1 MSENVKETKQNVLE
15 MKGINK
21 SFFGNQVLTDVS
33 FDVRKGEVHCLLGE
47 NGAGKST
54 LIKILSGAYHC
65 DSGEIYIEGEQLVD
79 NNPSKSIAAGV
90 SVVYQELNMM
100 PDLPIYEN
108 VFIGKEFT
116 KGFFFDRKTQIA
128 ETKKYLDIVGLDIDP
143 RTIVGNLSIAQ
154 QQMVEI
160 AKAISNNAKV
170 LVLDEPTASITD
182 KESRILFQTVNDLK
196 SKGMGIIYISHRMAE
211 LFEIGDRVTVLRD
224 GCYVGTNDIAD
235 IDEAQLTRSMVGRD
249 ISFAKVAN
257 PCRTNEVVMEVRN
270 LHYRDKVKDVSFDLH
285 KGEILG
291 FSGLVGAG
299 RTEIAKCIIGAYRHS
314 GSIKYM
320 GKELPSNVADTA
332 RCGVVYL
339 SEDRKGEGL
348 VLPHSLYE
356 NIALPNL
363 EKIAKPL
370 VRKNKMVSIADG
382 YIDKLKIKAFSS
394 AMEAGQ
400 LSGGN
405 QQKVVIS
412 KWLYSDADVY
422 IFDEPTR
429 GIDVGARDEIYDI
442 MQQLLEKGASIILI
456 SSDLVEVIRLSDRI
470 AVMREG
476 ELSAILEND
485 ETITQEKVLSY
496 AF

>member
-1 MSENVKETKQNVLE
+1 MSEKILE
-15 MKGINK
+15 MKHINK
-21 SFFGNQVLTDVS
+21 SFFGNQVLTDIQ
-33 FDVRKGEVHCLLGE
+33 FDVYKGEVHCLLGE

-54 LIKILSGAYHC
+54 LMKILSGAYTC
-65 DSGEIYIEGEQLVD
+65 DSGEIIVDGQALV
-79 NNPSKSIAAGV
+79 NNSPSKSIQSGV

-100 PDLPIYEN
+100 PDLSIYEN

-116 KGFFFDRKTQIA
+116 KGIMFDRKRQIE
-128 ETKKYLDIVGLDIDP
+128 ETKKYLDIVGLNIDP
-143 RTIVGNLSIAQ
+143 RKLVGELSIAQ

-182 KESRILFQTVNDLK
+182 KEVKILFDTVRELRKN
-196 SKGMGIIYISHRMAE
+196 GMGIVYISHRMAE
-211 LFEIGDRVTVLRD
+211 LFELGDRVTVLRD
-224 GCYVGTNDIAD
+224 GCYVGTKQISE
-235 IDEAQLTRSMVGRD
+235 ITEQELTKMMVGREV
-249 ISFAKVAN
+249 SMEKVVN
-257 PCRTNEVVMEVRN
+257 ESRTDEVILEI
-270 LHYRDKVKDVSFDLH
+270 RDLCYKDRVKNVSFDLH

-299 RTEIAKCIIGAYRHS
+299 RTEIAKCIVGAYRHT
-314 GSIKYM
+314 GSIKYL
-320 GKELPSNVADTA
+320 GKELASNVKDTVKN
-332 RCGVVYL
+332 GIVYL

-348 VLPHSLYE
+348 VLVHSLAE

-363 EKIAKPL
+363 DKIATPL
-370 VRKNKMVSIADG
+370 VSKKKMHAIAKE
-382 YIDKLKIKAFSS
+382 YIEKLKVKAYSS
-394 AMEAGQ
+394 SMEAGQ

-405 QQKVVIS
+405 QQKVVIA

-442 MQQLLEKGASIILI
+442 MLDLVKKGASIILI
-456 SSDLVEVIRLSDRI
+456 SSDLVEVIRMSDRI
-470 AVMREG
+470 AVMKEG
-476 ELSAILEND
+476 ELSTILEND
-485 ETITQEKVLSY
+485 DTITQEKVLSY

>member
-1 MSENVKETKQNVLE
+1 MSENVLE
-15 MKGINK
+15 MKHIGK
-21 SFFGNQVLTDVS
+21 SFHGNHVLTDIN
-33 FDVRKGEVHCLLGE
+33 FDVRRGEVHCLLGE

-54 LIKILSGAYHC
+54 LIKILSGAY
-65 DSGEIYIEGEQLVD
+65 SLETGEIILDGKPLTD
-79 NNPSKSIAAGV
+79 NSPSKSIQSGV

-116 KGFFFDRKTQIA
+116 RGIRFDRKRQIE
-128 ETKKYLDIVGLDIDP
+128 ETKKYLDIVGLKVDP
-143 RTIVGNLSIAQ
+143 RTLVSELSIAQ

-182 KESRILFQTVNDLK
+182 KEVRILFETVKDLR

-224 GCYVGTNDIAD
+224 GCYVGTNDIKD
-235 IDEAQLTRSMVGRD
+235 ITEAQLTRMMVGRD
-249 ISFAKVAN
+249 ISFKKVFN
-257 PCRTNEVVMEVRN
+257 PGRTDEVVMEVRDLCYKN
-270 LHYRDKVKDVSFDLH
+270 RVKNVSFDLH

-299 RTEIAKCIIGAYRHS
+299 RTEIAKCIVGAYRHT
-314 GSIKYM
+314 GSIKYL
-320 GKELPSNVADTA
+320 GQELPASVAETA
-332 RCGVVYL
+332 RRGVVYL

-348 VLPHSLYE
+348 VLMHPLYE
-356 NIALPNL
+356 NVALPNL
-363 EKIAKPL
+363 DKIAQPL
-370 VRKNKMVSIADG
+370 VKKGRMKEITEEYIRKLRVKAYNADMIAG
-382 YIDKLKIKAFSS
+382 
-394 AMEAGQ
+394 E

-405 QQKVVIS
+405 QQKVVIA
-412 KWLYSDADVY
+412 KWLYSNADVY

-429 GIDVGARDEIYDI
+429 GIDVGARDEIYEI
-442 MQQLLEKGASIILI
+442 MLDLVKNGASVILV

-470 AVMREG
+470 AVMKEG
-476 ELSAILEND
+476 ELGTILEND
-485 ETITQEKVLSY
+485 ESITQEKVLSY

>member
-1 MSENVKETKQNVLE
+1 MRKRIFGLFDKVGDDKLPLR
-15 MKGINK
+15 
-21 SFFGNQVLTDVS
+21 FGNA
-33 FDVRKGEVHCLLGE
+33 RNLGE
-47 NGAGKST
+47 GNRQHRVSRHRVFRFRRRHGPRTGIRKLAHRPVLVLDAIPVHVCEGRNVAT
-54 LIKILSGAYHC
+54 VIKGVGP
-65 DSGEIYIEGEQLVD
+65 DEQRRVRAHQLQRVA
-79 NNPSKSIAAGV
+79 IAGV
-90 SVVYQELNMM
+90 LAMQ
-100 PDLPIYEN
+100 PGI
-108 VFIGKEFT
+108 
-116 KGFFFDRKTQIA
+116 
-128 ETKKYLDIVGLDIDP
+128 
-143 RTIVGNLSIAQ
+143 
-154 QQMVEI
+154 
-160 AKAISNNAKV
+160 

-182 KESRILFQTVNDLK
+182 KESRILFQTVKDLK

-270 LHYRDKVKDVSFDLH
+270 LNYRDKVKDVSFDLH

>member
-1 MSENVKETKQNVLE
+1 MSENILE
-15 MKGINK
+15 MRHINK
-21 SFFGNQVLTDVS
+21 SFFGNQVLTDVN
-33 FDVRKGEVHCLLGE
+33 FDVRRGEVHCLLGE

-54 LIKILSGAYHC
+54 LIKILSGAYVC
-65 DSGEIYIEGEQLVD
+65 ESGEIILDGQKLE
-79 NNPSKSIAAGV
+79 NITPSSSIQAGI

-116 KGFFFDRKTQIA
+116 KGIRFDRKRQIQETQR
-128 ETKKYLDIVGLDIDP
+128 YLDIVGLNVDP
-143 RTIVGNLSIAQ
+143 RVLVGELSIAQ

-182 KESRILFQTVNDLK
+182 KEVRILFDTVKDLRK
-196 SKGMGIIYISHRMAE
+196 TGIGIIYISHRMAE

-224 GCYVGTNDIAD
+224 GCYVGTKNISE
-235 IDEAQLTRSMVGRD
+235 ITERELTRMMVGRD
-249 ISFAKVAN
+249 VSFDKVSN
-257 PCRTNEVVMEVRN
+257 PGRTDQVVLEVRDLCYKN
-270 LHYRDKVKDVSFDLH
+270 RVKNVSFDLH

-299 RTEIAKCIIGAYRHS
+299 RTEVAKCIVGAYRHS
-314 GSIKYM
+314 GSVKFQ
-320 GKELPSNVADTA
+320 GEELPCSVAETA
-332 RCGVVYL
+332 QRGVVYL

-348 VLPHSLYE
+348 VLMHSLSE
-356 NIALPNL
+356 NVALPNL
-363 EKIAKPL
+363 KKLATPL
-370 VRKNKMVSIADG
+370 VKKGKLRQIAED
-382 YIDKLKIKAFSS
+382 YIQKLRIKAYS
-394 AMEAGQ
+394 AGMEAGQ

-429 GIDVGARDEIYDI
+429 GIDVGARDEIYEI
-442 MQQLLEKGASIILI
+442 MLNLVKNGDSIILI
-456 SSDLVEVIRLSDRI
+456 SSDLVEVIRMSDRI
-470 AVMREG
+470 AVMKEG
-476 ELSAILEND
+476 ELSTILEND